1 MNAPTLTS
9 VARPSA
15 AGPRRLS
22 RQHLW
27 DQVSIYLP
35 VLLMALLAVASYWL
49 LRATP
54 EVPEPQPER
63 PLAHEPDYVMQRFS
77 VKAFDAS
84 GALRSEIFGAEARHY
99 PDTRTVE
106 IDNARIRSVG
116 AGGQLTTATAQRI
129 ISNDEQT
136 AFTLAGDAVV
146 IREAGRPDQVGAAP
160 RLEFRGEAIQV
171 FANPE
176 RVTSDRPVLLVRGND
191 RLQADT
197 LDYQG
202 GDVRVAVL
210 SGRVRATLSPR

>member
-1 MNAPTLTS
+1 MNAPALSPLTQ
-9 VARPSA
+9 PSA
-15 AGPRRLS
+15 AGPRPFS
-22 RQHLW
+22 RQRLW

-63 PLAHEPDYVMQRFS
+63 PLTHEPDYVMQRFS

-146 IREAGRPDQVGAAP
+146 IREAGQPGQVDAAQ

-171 FANPE
+171 FSNPE

-202 GDVRVAVL
+202 GDVRVAML